1 MTDVEKKISAI
12 VRGLTDQEP
21 GNQGAATDDAAMNMR
36 LSDLGLDSLEK
47 MDMAMQLEDAFAV
60 SLDEG
65 EFMACD
71 TVPDLVRLIERAT
84 LAR

>member
-12 VRGLTDQEP
+12 VRGLTDQKP
-21 GNQGAATDDAAMNMR
+21 GSQGAVTDDAAMNMR

-60 SLDEG
+60 SLDEV
-65 EFMACD
+65 EFLACD
-71 TVPDLVRLIERAT
+71 TVPDLVRLIEGSTSAQ
-84 LAR
+84 